1 VLKNV
6 FFGAALIWT
15 IVIACLCLVS
25 FNHFPKMGL
34 SNSDKYAHFAF
45 YFVFSGL
52 WFLYFSH
59 RKDSFNRVRTVLVV
73 FFLSLFYGV
82 AIEMM
87 QYLFTDTR
95 KADVF
100 DVLANAFGAVIG
112 LLVIVSYQ
120 KYLQKIKLRN
130 NI

>member
-1 VLKNV
+1 MLKNV

-15 IVIACLCLVS
+15 IVIACLCLAS
-25 FNHFPKMGL
+25 FNQFPKVEL

-73 FFLSLFYGV
+73 FFLSLFYGI

-112 LLVIVSYQ
+112 LLVIGSYQ
-120 KYLQKIKLRN
+120 KYLQKIKL
-130 NI
+130 